1 MGYMGGTTSGKST
14 KKSDEQKT
22 LVLLDSHAILHR
34 AFHALPDF
42 SSSKGEP
49 TGALY
54 GLSAMLITIIQKLNP
69 DYVVACLD
77 LPQATHRHDVYDGYK
92 ATRKKTDDGL
102 SQQLAQAPRVFEAF
116 HIPTYAAPGFE
127 ADDCL
132 GTIVHTLK
140 DREDIRIII
149 ASGDMDTLQLVRGD
163 DVQVFTLR
171 KGLNDTVMYNEQAV
185 IDRFGFKPEHM
196 PDYKGL
202 RGDPSD
208 NIKGIPGI
216 GEKTAT
222 TLIQTFGGIKE
233 MYATLKTNRQKF
245 IDAGIKER
253 MVNLLEEGEDDA
265 LFSLML
271 ATIRVDAPIAFSLP
285 QASWRESIRVEDT
298 LALFDELEFRSLGS
312 RLTRLLGS
320 TSSEEGEQETQKK
333 QEEVTENADPRVL
346 KEAAVMAWLLS
357 SDLTNP
363 TLEDVLRAAKT
374 KTLTEAH
381 RVLFE
386 KVQRTGRLHEVYE
399 HIEKPLIPVLERMH
413 DVGVLVDNK
422 ALTVLHD
429 AYTQELA
436 RIEKSIYAHAGRE
449 FNISSPAQLSVVLF
463 EELHLAPPRH
473 KKTAG
478 GKLSTKESELEKLA
492 DQHPIIA
499 EILEY
504 RELSKLLSTYIDT
517 LPTLVGEDGRIHT
530 YFQQAGTTT
539 GRFSSRDPNMQNIPI
554 RTESGRKVRDVFVAS
569 KGKVL
574 LALDYSQ
581 IELRIAAALSR
592 DEKLCEVFTAGGD
605 VHAAVASHVF
615 KVPVH
620 EVDKEM
626 RRRAKVI
633 NFGILYGM
641 GVNALRQNLGAGV
654 SRDEAA
660 AFLAQYFETYSGLSQ
675 YLERV
680 KDDAARLGY
689 TETYFGRRRQFGG
702 FASSLPYIRAQ
713 AERMAI
719 NAPIQGTSA
728 DIIKKAM
735 VHVGEL
741 FSSTFA
747 GKAELILQVHDELV
761 CEVDES
767 VVKEV
772 GNEVKRIMEQVV
784 RGEEFGVP
792 LLVEAAYGA
801 SWNQLTKRL

>member
-1 MGYMGGTTSGKST
+1 MGEKKGTKSSE
-14 KKSDEQKT
+14 KQT

-132 GTIVHTLK
+132 GTIVHALK

-163 DVQVFTLR
+163 DVQVFTLK
-171 KGLNDTVMYNEQAV
+171 KGLNDTVLYNEQAV
-185 IDRFGFKPEHM
+185 IDRFGFTPERM

-233 MYATLKTNRQKF
+233 MYATLKKNRQKF
-245 IDAGIKER
+245 LDAGIKER

-271 ATIRVDAPIAFSLP
+271 ATIRTDAPISFSLP
-285 QASWRESIRVEDT
+285 SASWRESIRVEDT

-312 RLTRLLGS
+312 RLTKLLGE
-320 TSSEEGEQETQKK
+320 TTPQGVEQGSKVE
-333 QEEVTENADPRVL
+333 EEVAEVTDPQTL
-346 KEAAVMAWLLS
+346 KESAVMAWLLS

-381 RVLFE
+381 RVLFQ
-386 KVQRTGRLHEVYE
+386 KIKSTGRLEEVYE

-413 DVGVLVDNK
+413 EVGVSVDDK
-422 ALTVLHD
+422 ALTLLHD
-429 AYTQELA
+429 TYTKELT
-436 RIEKSIYAHAGRE
+436 RVEKSIYAHAGRE
-449 FNISSPAQLSVVLF
+449 FNIASPAQLGVVLF
-463 EELHLAPPRH
+463 EELNLAPPRH

-492 DQHPIIA
+492 DQHPIIN

-517 LPTLVGEDGRIHT
+517 LPTLVGTDGRIHT

-554 RTESGRKVRDVFVAS
+554 RTEAGRKVRDAFVAA

-592 DEKLCEVFTAGGD
+592 DEKLCEVFTSQGD
-605 VHAAVASHVF
+605 VHTSVASHVF
-615 KVPVH
+615 KVPNNQ
-620 EVDKEM
+620 VDKEM

-641 GVNALRQNLGAGV
+641 GVNALRQNLGAEV

-660 AFLAQYFETYSGLSQ
+660 AFLAQYFETYKGLSQ

-680 KDDAARLGY
+680 KEDAARLGY

-735 VHVGEL
+735 VQVGEL
-741 FSSTFA
+741 FSSTYA

-767 VVKEV
+767 LVEEI
-772 GNEVKRIMEQVV
+772 GAEVKRIMEQVV
-784 RGEEFGVP
+784 HVEEFGVP
-792 LLVEAAYGA
+792 LLVEAGYGA